1 MFASFA
7 PLYFAACPP
16 LRKTVLMA
24 TSVEDLHEQAA
35 AKRESRLTA
44 AMIAAGVLF
53 AVAVCIV
60 LLTS

>member
-1 MFASFA
+1 MA
-7 PLYFAACPP
+7 P
-16 LRKTVLMA
+16 RKTILMA
-24 TSVEDLHEQAA
+24 TSLKDLHEQAA